1 MAMNENK
8 LFAYPVLNN
17 STDDFINVSYTSQ
30 TTKTLLKKKK
40 ISIINYMFDIDD
52 CDLKKL
58 INTGKAQAIVKI
70 YCSSTKFREIYNLNY
85 GNNEIVLNNK
95 DVNNRIELSS
105 YIILLEDI
113 VDYHC
118 ENFNKDYGDTKF
130 NLKKGSI
137 IAIGSNENVFIEKDI
152 HEFTKLSSVIKVR
165 MKAVEDKGMEID
177 FSEDGHKIYINLNKE
192 DYIIYN
198 KYAKHFL
205 DVANSMIIIPAIV
218 YVLDM
223 VTNECKE
230 DDNFYPYETFKWF
243 RVFKNKVEKIYDAKF
258 LPSLVEN
265 VGSIDIA
272 QNLLEFPLSPGLE
285 WIRDHIDESGDK

>member
-1 MAMNENK
+1 MAMNQNK
-8 LFAYPVLNN
+8 LFAYPVLDNN
-17 STDDFINVSYTSQ
+17 TDDFINVSYTSE

-40 ISIINYMFDIDD
+40 NSIINYIFNIDD

-130 NLKKGSI
+130 NLQKGSI
-137 IAIGSNENVFIEKDI
+137 LAIGSKENVFIEKDI

-165 MKAVEDKGMEID
+165 MKDDEDEGMKID
-177 FSEDGHKIYINLNKE
+177 FSGDIIYIILNKE

-205 DVANSMIIIPAIV
+205 DVANSMIIIPTIV

-223 VTNECKE
+223 VTSECKE
-230 DDNFYPYETFKWF
+230 DNNFYSYETSKWF
-243 RVFKNKVEKIYDAKF
+243 RVFKKKIEKIYDAKF
-258 LPSLVEN
+258 LPSLVERA
-265 VGSIDIA
+265 GSIDIA
-272 QNLLEFPLSPGLE
+272 QKLLEFPLSSGLE
-285 WIRDHIDESGDK
+285 WIRDHIDESGGK